1 VIKINPSSPTPASSY
16 PINLLERG
24 VTTSRKAL
32 KGIES
37 SNKSALLTDP
47 RLLTI
52 QPMKVT
58 KIVNVTS
65 YKVRNWG
72 WGGGEREGL
81 GG

>member
-1 VIKINPSSPTPASSY
+1 MRLNHTIRSPLNTVLLTNY

-65 YKVRNWG
+65 YK
-72 WGGGEREGL
+72 
-81 GG
+81 